1 MKGAGG
7 TLRMGVVGFMTGKV
21 VEKSNFKY
29 SVFCDF
35 KKING
40 MNTISF
46 PTALHLELA
55 DRISLLIHE
64 QGLAAGTRLNENLL
78 ADQLGVSRTPV
89 RAALEHLEG
98 RGFVARQRHR
108 GVELVSIPPKPQQ
121 VAAAP
126 VDEDAM
132 LLRIARDRQR
142 GQLADDVSEKVLMSQ
157 YGLSRP
163 ALRQVL
169 ERLAELGLVERK
181 LGYGWRFTNDT
192 WDAAARHE
200 SYRFR
205 MTIEPAAIREPGFAL
220 PPNWIADIRQQHESF
235 LSAPWTEASS
245 IAFFEMNAA
254 FHEGLAAGSGN
265 RYFVLSIQRQ
275 NRLRRLSNYDW
286 KHGRERVQVNC
297 REHLEMLER
306 LAAGD
311 NELAALLMYRHLDVA
326 SRLRSSQAPT

>member
-1 MKGAGG
+1 ME
-7 TLRMGVVGFMTGKV
+7 LRGWVVK
-21 VEKSNFKY
+21 KSKFGY

-35 KKING
+35 KKINF
-40 MNTISF
+40 MSNVLS
-46 PTALHLELA
+46 PTPLHLALA

-89 RAALEHLEG
+89 RAALEHLAG
-98 RGFVARQRHR
+98 RGFVARHRHR
-108 GVELVSIPPKPQQ
+108 GVELVALPPKPQQ
-121 VAAAP
+121 AAAAP
-126 VDEDAM
+126 EDEDAM

-142 GQLADDVSEKVLMSQ
+142 GELADDVSEKELMDH

-163 ALRQVL
+163 ALRQTL

-181 LGYGWRFTNDT
+181 LGYGWHFTNDQ

-205 MTIEPAAIREPGFAL
+205 MTIEPAAIREPSFAL
-220 PPNWIADIRQQHESF
+220 QPQWIDQMRHRHESF
-235 LSAPWTEASS
+235 LSAPWTQASS

-254 FHEGLAAGSGN
+254 FHEGIAAGAGN
-265 RYFVLSIQRQ
+265 RYFVMAMQRQ

-286 KHGRERVQVNC
+286 KHGRERVEVNC
-297 REHLEMLER
+297 REHLEMLAR
-306 LAAGD
+306 LEAGD
-311 NELAALLMYRHLDVA
+311 YELAALLMYRHLDVA
-326 SRLRSSQAPT
+326 SRLRSAQAKTD